1 MFSFSIKYIKLCEL
15 EAVSNPWHHVWS
27 TIMDIKLLSFSNSAG
42 TPSSIQLT
50 FQSENFKS
58 NLINHVYLHCLN
70 NIWSSPAW
78 VNAPYPVSAAIFTNL
93 TRSIYQTI
101 LICRIEC
108 WVEMFFIDLPQNWY
122 ILSIHKVLITYTW
135 VIHIPTSAQQ
145 SHQFSRHIDGAL
157 NCLSV
162 YMLRW
167 TNRLTNF

>member
-1 MFSFSIKYIKLCEL
+1 MIQYPWYKVNEFFQLCLNTVQHPADLSIR
-15 EAVSNPWHHVWS
+15 
-27 TIMDIKLLSFSNSAG
+27 
-42 TPSSIQLT
+42 
-50 FQSENFKS
+50 NFKS
-58 NLINHVYLHCLN
+58 TLINHVYLHCLN
-70 NIWSSPAW
+70 NIWSGPAW
-78 VNAPYPVSAAIFTNL
+78 VNAPYPVSAAVFTNL

-162 YMLRW
+162 YVLRW
-167 TNRLTNF
+167 TNRLTNI